1 MGYSLRDF
9 FTVNRTRMLKEY
21 TYNICDSAMIIHA

>member
-1 MGYSLRDF
+1 MGYSPREF

>member
-1 MGYSLRDF
+1 MGYSLREF
-9 FTVNRTRMLKEY
+9 FTVNRTQRQKEY